1 MFLRVRGQSQRG
13 LPVKIGWHK
22 GFLATLGTA
31 ALIGGGMA
39 AGKGLVGKLFG
50 DGDDEQQSYDLPD
63 FQTDKYATGAQETL
77 YPFGQNL
84 LEGDIPDYYKP
95 IGEIGGDLFEDVLGM
110 GRRDIEKSGYESAA
124 RLGQRGGNVATGIA
138 GKVGDYTKEA
148 RLNDYY
154 RALEGRQYMLGKGS
168 DILSGVRSAGLTNQS
183 QLNQYEV
190 NKGNLALG
198 YAGLNAEVRQAEGQA
213 LGEGIGGGIESLA
226 NMYSKYQLGKVDAGG
241 YGNSGT
247 SGDFRDISM
256 MQNVPSGD
264 PYASL
269 YQR

>member
-1 MFLRVRGQSQRG
+1 MALGIPMAMLLSAGIGVGGNILGG
-13 LPVKIGWHK
+13 L
-22 GFLATLGTA
+22 L
-31 ALIGGGMA
+31 GGG
-39 AGKGLVGKLFG
+39 
-50 DGDDEQQSYDLPD
+50 GDDEQQSYDLPD

-110 GRRDIEKSGYESAA
+110 GKRDIETAGYESAA